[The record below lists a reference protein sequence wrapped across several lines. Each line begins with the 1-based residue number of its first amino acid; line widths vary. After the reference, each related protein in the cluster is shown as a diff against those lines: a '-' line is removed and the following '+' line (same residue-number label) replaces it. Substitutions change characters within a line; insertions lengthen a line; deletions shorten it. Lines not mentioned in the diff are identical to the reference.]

1 MPLLE
6 LALLL
11 LLLLLLLDSCWLT
24 AGCCWFFFLQLNC
37 RLYVVD
43 EEKKVQGVVSLTDIL
58 RAVLA
63 TAEIKEGKEG
73 KQ

>member
-1 MPLLE
+1 MNLLSSSSSSSSSSILVGSPLVVV
-6 LALLL
+6 
-11 LLLLLLLDSCWLT
+11 
-24 AGCCWFFFLQLNC
+24 GFFFLQLNC

>member
-1 MPLLE
+1 MEAPSNSSSSSILVGSPLVVV
-6 LALLL
+6 
-11 LLLLLLLDSCWLT
+11 
-24 AGCCWFFFLQLNC
+24 GFFFLQLNC

-43 EEKKVQGVVSLTDIL
+43 EEKKGQGVVSLTDIL
-58 RAVLA
+58 RAMLA